1 MVRQERRIIQYRY
14 FKQVG
19 VSRRKKNSL
28 KGKSKF
34 LRHQL
39 NTLRQAC
46 GQALSDQ
53 KDEEFYDAI
62 VK

>member
-19 VSRRKKNSL
+19 VSRRKKNAL
-28 KGKSKF
+28 KGKSKI

-46 GQALSDQ
+46 DHALSEQ